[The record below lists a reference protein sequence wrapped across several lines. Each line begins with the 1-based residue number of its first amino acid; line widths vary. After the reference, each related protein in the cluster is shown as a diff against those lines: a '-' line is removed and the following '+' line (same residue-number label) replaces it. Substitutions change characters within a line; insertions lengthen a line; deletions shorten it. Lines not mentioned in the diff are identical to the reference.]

1 VTRITAWVLTRIL
14 RHRISRKPCLPI
26 RRDEQVK
33 LGTHLALESRDPTG
47 NLVGGLVAAAL
58 GGQLFEPLELM
69 ARAVGDV
76 ALLGGAVPH
85 GAQAVNLSPV
95 APQPFSAL
103 PATNG
108 ALNPTAG
115 AAVESQSGGSRA
127 EGPLNSSGDGLAIG
141 LSPFGLSD
149 DPFWVGTTP
158 FDLSGQVPASAPMG
172 VADANPWVGPGIGVP
187 SGLANIAGTLGGT
200 TDGIGT
206 LSGNSSGDNSLGPPA
221 SGPTASGTPSGRLS
235 ATPTT
240 GTAAVLSPTSSAP
253 SAVSETSSGVV
264 QPATLPTMRV
274 SGDDAT
280 ATPTGTGVSA
290 SAVQSAPLLVPN
302 PTSDPGTLASDGA
315 TAPIAPSTAPAT
327 PPPPPVAP
335 SLVTGSDAG
344 GTATVKVLDPATG
357 QVKLSFA
364 PYGNNFTGGARVA
377 AADLNADGV
386 ADVITGPGHGGGS
399 QIKVFDGT
407 TGRPLKGTLGSFN
420 AFAAGATDGVF
431 VAAGDVNGDGTP
443 DIVVGTDQS
452 SSPSIRIFD
461 GHSGAPLDT
470 VQLSPDFAGGVRV
483 AAGDVNGDG
492 KADII
497 AAAGPGGP
505 PQVAVFD
512 GTNLKQVYSFF
523 AFDPIS
529 TDGVY
534 VASGDVNAD
543 GRADIIAGRGGGAP
557 QVAAFS
563 GADLSTR
570 LNFLAFDSSF
580 TGGVRVGVTD
590 AEGDGRPEIVAAAG
604 PGDGAVRLFD
614 LTGTQVRSTAPYG
627 AAFHDGAFAA
637 GTASVGGGVMPLDV
651 KPILTIET
659 ADGGVMEGGSVTFT
673 VTRSGNPDTAFS
685 YSFALG
691 GPATDRA
698 NYPPP
703 QSRDLAAGQTTDSFV
718 INITDDMVVEDPETL
733 TVNLAGPTFVYD
745 LGTPSS
751 ASVTVFDNDGPI
763 NIVPVAGLANT
774 GGGCADCIPII
785 PGMVWSGPYIDTGN
799 GPPGVAVTLPAST
812 NDPPGVA
819 IAYDAFVSGG
829 ITASTGTTCVSFC
842 SSPLSSGNAR
852 SQGPTITWDNDS
864 GLGSSGVFGNGMI
877 PSNTPYLRQAGTN
890 SIAAISGGN
899 ARYFYGSGSTYTA
912 RYFVQDRFAYDSGA
926 GEYTLTDTAGERWVF
941 YDFNASLPAA
951 QRGQLKRLLDPEGNQ
966 TNYTYNASGQLTQ
979 MQRSATVGAVT
990 TTETFLYAYIASGAN
1005 AGKVSTVT
1013 LQRQVGGGLPQT
1025 VRSEAYAYYD
1035 GTTSNG
1041 NLGDLKTAQLKDAD
1055 GNMLDTQYFRYYTS
1069 NSSTGYQG
1077 GLKYA
1082 LGPDSYAR
1090 LVGAFPN
1097 PDSATDTQVAPYA
1110 DRYLEYDSAHR
1121 VTKSVVQGTGCSVC
1135 AGGLGTY
1142 TYSYT
1147 PSAFAPGYGN
1157 WQTKTVVTLPDQ
1169 NTRTVYTNF
1178 AGETLLSVYQD
1189 ATTLQQ
1195 WMTFYKY
1202 DSQGREIL
1210 EAAPSAISGF
1220 DENRPDLLNNQAGN
1234 YTYLYENT
1242 GLIATATYYTST
1254 TAGDT
1259 TPGGV
1264 AGYVN
1269 QTSLQRGEVGTSVLQ
1284 STTQYFHHT
1293 VNGVT
1298 VNPVATQT
1306 VYRLTNGTGAE
1317 TTSYAYT
1324 WFTGTTQMQSAT
1336 VTYPIIGTTQNGPG
1350 GTTGDQETVVFDAYG
1365 RPVWTKDADGFI
1377 NYTQYDPGTGAVV
1390 KTVTDVDTSLTGEFT
1405 EAPPT
1410 GWTTPPGGGLALI
1423 TRYEVDS
1430 LGRTTKMTDPAGNV
1444 TYTVYDD
1451 TNYEVRVYRGWSGTT
1466 PTGPTQVYRHDRDG
1480 NYYEALTMTATPTVS
1495 GGRPTG
1501 TEAISGIQTLTRSA
1515 MNLAG
1520 QLTDAY
1526 DYFNLSGLSYSTV
1539 LLVLAGATELTNYA
1553 HTQYR
1558 YDQRGWLNRTQTPT
1572 NTIYRTVR
1580 DGLGRVVSE
1589 WVGTNDTPTSGF
1601 WSPSNPAGMTAV
1613 RFYSYDE
1620 PTNGVGDSNLTRVT
1634 ERPDPDPNHTATDRV
1649 TQYFYDWRDRQVASK
1664 SGVQA
1669 TEDTTTHR
1677 PISYSV
1683 YDNLGEVTTAQVY
1696 DGDGV
1701 TLVDTTPSDG
1711 VPDAPAQS
1719 RLRAQTDIAYD
1730 DRGRVYQTNVHS
1742 VDPTSGGMSS
1752 ATLAT
1757 NTWFDH
1763 RGNVAKTSQPGGV
1776 VTKSVYDGAGRQKV
1790 QYTTDGGGDTT
1801 WADALNVTGD
1811 NVLQQTETTY
1821 DADGNSILVTTRE
1834 RFHDE
1839 TATGTLVS
1847 PTTAPKARV
1856 SYQAMYYDRANR
1868 LIHSVDVGTNGG
1880 AGYTRPSTAPTSS
1893 DTVLVTDYGYNAA
1906 GWQETVTDPKGLVS
1920 KTFYDNLGR
1929 VTKQVEDYTNGVVT
1943 DTTNKTVEY
1952 TYDNAG
1958 HTLTVKADL
1967 VGGHQTT
1974 QYIYGASTGTNDLIT
1989 SNDILKQVRYPDKS
2003 SGDPSASTSDQETY
2017 TVNALGQNLTFK
2029 DRSNTTHTYTY
2040 DVLGRQ
2046 TSDAVTLGAGV
2057 DGSVQRIETAYDTQ
2071 GNPYLTTSYDAAV
2084 GGNVVNQVQQTFNGL
2099 GQLTANY
2106 QSHSGVVNT
2115 GTTPK
2120 VQYAYTEMAGPVN
2133 NSRPTSMTYPNGLKV
2148 LNYNYSSGLNDTISR
2163 LSSLSDTSGTLESYD
2178 YLGLGTVV
2186 RRSHPQPG
2194 VDQTYIK
2201 NRSFTDDFNRANGS
2215 LGANWLNEIDGFQV
2229 SGNKALATGASGGLA
2244 VYTGAVLADTD
2255 VSADITLPA
2264 AGSVG
2269 ELLARYSGTGSGT
2282 SWYLATLTYINA
2294 TDYRI
2299 NLYVNVNGTATALP
2313 GQVAD
2318 VIPSGANTLRLVVQG
2333 SQQKVYYNG
2342 ALVLSATDTQV
2353 TAPGLAGLASNAN
2366 VSFDNFSVNIP
2377 SPPAPFTDNFNRAD
2391 SGNLG
2396 ANWLTEMGTV
2406 QVSSNKAVGTATS
2419 SGNLAVYT
2427 GLTPADVDVSADIT
2441 LAGGGNTIG
2450 GVVARYTG
2458 TGVGNGWYLGSLQYM
2473 SPTHYT
2479 ATIDA
2484 IINGS
2489 TIVLA
2494 TVDVTPAGA
2503 NTLRLV
2509 VQGNQLALY
2518 FNGALILSAT
2528 DTQVSG
2534 PGMAGIYGGAATSGN
2549 FSADNFSATP
2559 LPPPTSF
2566 TDGFNRANSGDL
2578 GANWLTEV
2586 GTFQVSGN
2594 KALATGGSNVA
2605 VYTGATLADTDVSAD
2620 ITLAGAG
2627 SVGEL
2632 VARYSGTAGGPNK
2645 YLVTLSYVDATHYA
2659 VNLYVTANNTTT
2671 PLGTQVS
2678 VTPAGANTLRLVVQ
2692 GSQLQV
2698 YFNGIL
2704 KITATDAQVT
2714 SPGLAGITATPNVA
2728 FDNFNVA
2735 PLPPPAPFTDDF
2747 NRANSGNLGANW
2759 LTELGTMQ
2767 VSGNKAL
2774 VTGTGAA
2781 VAVYAGAALADLDIS
2796 ADITVAG
2803 ANTGGELLARYS
2815 GTGSGTSWY
2824 KASLIYDT
2832 PTNDKVYLYA
2842 WANGALTTLFSG
2854 NVTPAGANTLRLVV
2868 QGSQLQVYFN
2878 GALVGSVTDARITA
2892 PGLAGLTG
2900 TPNVAFDNFSV
2911 SPVAPKVGEL
2921 NGDAGDQYVGLDRFG
2936 RVVDQ
2941 RWVQTGTR
2949 DVTDRFVYGYD
2960 RDSNRTYRDN
2970 RANPAFGEVYTY
2982 DGLNQLATFQRGTLT
2997 AAKTGV
3003 LGTASRSQNWAFD
3016 ALGNWNSVTSDVTT
3030 QTRTH
3035 DRQNEITSV
3044 SGATTPTYDADGNL
3058 TTDET
3063 GKHFVYD
3070 AWNRLVTVKDSSNN
3084 VIASYKYDGL
3094 GRRVS
3099 ETKSGTTRDF
3109 YYSNQW
3115 QVLEERVSAVA
3126 RVQYV
3131 WSPVYVDAL
3140 VLHDR
3145 DADSNGSLE
3154 ERLWAQQDAN
3164 FNVTAL
3170 VNGSGTVVERFAYD
3184 PYGTATV
3191 YDANWIV
3198 RTGGSAFGWQYLHQG
3213 LRYDKDTGLY
3223 EVRHRFYSPTL
3234 GRWIQ
3239 LDPITFESGELNH
3252 YYYERNRPTVWTDPT
3267 GEKPIYQGPW
3277 GFLELPDHRVDPDR
3291 YDLGGLKPPGTRR
3304 CPGDRTIVIIAAYE
3318 SYPGERDNWLTMAR
3332 EKYGKLTPIWSN
3344 VSTVREL
3351 QDILRQYPKNCF
3363 TNIVIGGHGSPG
3375 VLWLG
3380 GLGSEYGMV
3389 NLKWLTKCE
3398 GLIATIRDVT
3408 DPNGLIELQGCNT
3421 ADLDALQPIADLL
3434 HRPVC
3439 GIEGQCGV
3447 WLSPHQMTLTCPSF
3461 PFLLMGSIGS
3471 PVCAASRAK
3480 PRPVPCVLITGPA
3493 YTHGK

>member
-85 GAQAVNLSPV
+85 GAQAVNLSPETT
-95 APQPFSAL
+95 QTFSAL
-103 PATNG
+103 PATDGSLGLTRGQVTN
-108 ALNPTAG
+108 
-115 AAVESQSGGSRA
+115 SQANSGGAGRT
-127 EGPLNSSGDGLAIG
+127 NRFGDGGVSISL
-141 LSPFGLSD
+141 PPTGLSD
-149 DPFWVGTTP
+149 DSLWVGTASS
-158 FDLSGQVPASAPMG
+158 DVSGQVPASAPPG
-172 VADANPWVGPGIGVP
+172 LTNSAPGTGAGIGVP
-187 SGLANIAGTLGGT
+187 SANF
-200 TDGIGT
+200 
-206 LSGNSSGDNSLGPPA
+206 SSSGGMNGTAVGIDSPVGGSSSNAAFAPPA
-221 SGPTASGTPSGRLS
+221 PTDAMSATNTTPTAPSTS
-235 ATPTT
+235 
-240 GTAAVLSPTSSAP
+240 VLSPTPVAMGLSAP
-253 SAVSETSSGVV
+253 
-264 QPATLPTMRV
+264 V
-274 SGDDAT
+274 SGNSRRTPQAT
-280 ATPTGTGVSA
+280 ALPMANTSGASSPIA
-290 SAVQSAPLLVPN
+290 SANTPMSSESAP
-302 PTSDPGTLASDGA
+302 
-315 TAPIAPSTAPAT
+315 PIAAAAPA
-327 PPPPPVAP
+327 VAP
-335 SLVTGSDAG
+335 SLVTGSDAS

-357 QVKLSFA
+357 AMKLSFA

-407 TGRPLKGTLGSFN
+407 TGKPFKGTLGSFN

-443 DIVVGTDQS
+443 DIVVGTDQA
-452 SSPSIRIFD
+452 SSPSIRIF
-461 GHSGAPLDT
+461 SGSTGALLGTIP
-470 VQLSPDFAGGVRV
+470 LSPDFAGGARV

-492 KADII
+492 NADII

-523 AFDPIS
+523 AFDPNS
-529 TDGVY
+529 KDGVY

-614 LTGTQVRSTAPYG
+614 ITGTQVRSTAPYG
-627 AAFHDGAFAA
+627 AAFHNGAFAA
-637 GTASVGGGVMPLDV
+637 GTASAGRGVSPLDV
-651 KPILTIET
+651 RPILTIET
-659 ADGGVMEGGSVTFT
+659 ADGGVFEGGSVTFT
-673 VTRSGNPDTAFS
+673 VTRSGDTNPALN
-685 YSFALG
+685 YSFSLG

-703 QSRDLAAGQTTDSFV
+703 QSRPLAAGQTTDSFV
-718 INITDDMVVEDPETL
+718 INITDDMAVQDPETL
-733 TVNLAGPTFVYD
+733 TVYLAGPTFGYD
-745 LGTPSS
+745 LGDPSS

-799 GPPGVAVTLPAST
+799 GPPGVAVTLPASS
-812 NDPPGVA
+812 NDPPGVPV
-819 IAYDAFVSGG
+819 AYDGFVGGG
-829 ITASTGTTCVSFC
+829 IAASTGTTCVSFC
-842 SSPLSSGNAR
+842 SSPYSAGNDR

-877 PSNTPYLRQAGTN
+877 PSNAPYLRQTGTN
-890 SIAAISGGN
+890 AIAAISGGN

-951 QRGQLKRLLDPEGNQ
+951 QQGQLKRLLDPEGNQ

-1306 VYRLTNGTGAE
+1306 VYRLTNGTGTE

-1480 NYYEALTMTATPTVS
+1480 NYYEALTMTAPPTVS

-1501 TEAISGIQTLTRSA
+1501 AEAISGLQTLTRSA

-1520 QLTDAY
+1520 QVTDVY
-1526 DYFNLSGLSYSTV
+1526 DYFKLSGLSYSV
-1539 LLVLAGATELTNYA
+1539 LLVLAGATELANYA

-1580 DGLGRVVSE
+1580 DGLGRVVSG
-1589 WVGTNDTPTSGF
+1589 WVGTNDTPGSGF
-1601 WSPSNPAGMTAV
+1601 WSPDNNTAPSNMMMV
-1613 RFYSYDE
+1613 RVYAYDE
-1620 PTNGVGDSNLTRVT
+1620 DQPSSVGDSNLTRLT
-1634 ERPDPDPNHTATDRV
+1634 ERPDPNPDPAHRATDRV

-1664 SGVQA
+1664 SGVQG

-1730 DRGRVYQTNVHS
+1730 EQGRAYQTKVHS
-1742 VDPTSGGMSS
+1742 VDPTTGGLSS
-1752 ATLAT
+1752 ATLTT
-1757 NTWFDH
+1757 NTWFDR
-1763 RGNVAKTSQPGGV
+1763 RGDTVKVSQPGGL
-1776 VTKSVYDGAGRQKV
+1776 VTKSAYDGAGRQKI

-1821 DADGNSILVTTRE
+1821 DADGNTILVTTRE

-1839 TATGTLVS
+1839 TATGILAD
-1847 PTTAPKARV
+1847 PTAGPKARV
-1856 SYQAMYYDRANR
+1856 SYQAMYYDAANR
-1868 LIHSVDVGTNGG
+1868 LIHSVGVGTNGG
-1880 AGYTRPSTAPTSS
+1880 TAYTRPANVPNRS
-1893 DTVLVTDYGYNAA
+1893 DTVLVTDYAYNAA
-1906 GWQETVTDPKGLVS
+1906 GWLETTTDPKGIAS
-1920 KTFYDNLGR
+1920 KTFYDNMQR
-1929 VTKQVEDYTNGVVT
+1929 VTKTVENYVDSTPSNT
-1943 DTTNKTVEY
+1943 DDKTVEY
-1952 TYDNAG
+1952 TYDNSG

-1967 VGGHQTT
+1967 VGGYETT
-1974 QYIYGASTGTNDLIT
+1974 QYVYGVSIGTNDLIT
-1989 SNDILKQVRYPDKS
+1989 SNDILKQVRYPNKS
-2003 SGDPSASTSDQETY
+2003 SGDPSTSEQEAY
-2017 TVNALGQNLTFK
+2017 TVNALGQNLSFA
-2029 DRSNTTHTYTY
+2029 DRSGSTHTYTY
-2040 DVLGRQ
+2040 DVLGRV
-2046 TSDAVTLGAGV
+2046 TADAVTTLGAGV
-2057 DGSVQRIETAYDTQ
+2057 DGSVRRIETAYDTQ
-2071 GNPYLTTSYDAAV
+2071 GNFYLTTSYDASS
-2084 GGNVVNQVQQTFNGL
+2084 GGNVVNQVQQSFNGL
-2099 GQLTANY
+2099 GQLTTDY

-2120 VQYAYTEMAGPVN
+2120 VQYAYTEMANNVN
-2133 NSRPTSMTYPNGLKV
+2133 NSRPISMTYPNGKV

-2201 NRSFTDDFNRANGS
+2201 NGSFTDDFNRANSGT
-2215 LGANWLNEIDGFQV
+2215 LGANWLTEVGTFQV
-2229 SGNKALATGASGGLA
+2229 SGNKAVATSGTTGNMA
-2244 VYTGAVLADTD
+2244 VYTGAALADTD
-2255 VSADITLPA
+2255 VSADITMPGV
-2264 AGSVG
+2264 GSYADVF
-2269 ELLARYSGTGSGT
+2269 ARYSGTGAGT
-2282 SWYLATLTYINA
+2282 NWYLARLISVSS
-2294 TDYRI
+2294 TDYTLD
-2299 NLYVNVNGTATALP
+2299 LYATTSSGTTSIATEVHVTPA
-2313 GQVAD
+2313 
-2318 VIPSGANTLRLVVQG
+2318 GANTLRLVVQG
-2333 SQQKVYYNG
+2333 SKLAVYFNG
-2342 ALVLSATDTQV
+2342 TLVMSATDTRI
-2353 TAPGLAGLASNAN
+2353 TAPGLAGISGAPN
-2366 VSFDNFSVNIP
+2366 VTFDNFSVSIP
-2377 SPPAPFTDNFNRAD
+2377 SPPAPFTDDFNRAD

-2441 LAGGGNTIG
+2441 PGGISTLG

-2458 TGVGNGWYLGSLQYM
+2458 TGVGNGWYLGSLSYNT
-2473 SPTHYT
+2473 PTHYT
-2479 ATIDA
+2479 AYLDA

-2494 TVDVTPAGA
+2494 QADVTPAGA

-2534 PGMAGIYGGAATSGN
+2534 PGMAGIYGSSPILYN
-2549 FSADNFSATP
+2549 FGADNFS
-2559 LPPPTSF
+2559 
-2566 TDGFNRANSGDL
+2566 
-2578 GANWLTEV
+2578 
-2586 GTFQVSGN
+2586 
-2594 KALATGGSNVA
+2594 
-2605 VYTGATLADTDVSAD
+2605 VSA
-2620 ITLAGAG
+2620 L
-2627 SVGEL
+2627 
-2632 VARYSGTAGGPNK
+2632 
-2645 YLVTLSYVDATHYA
+2645 
-2659 VNLYVTANNTTT
+2659 
-2671 PLGTQVS
+2671 
-2678 VTPAGANTLRLVVQ
+2678 
-2692 GSQLQV
+2692 
-2698 YFNGIL
+2698 
-2704 KITATDAQVT
+2704 
-2714 SPGLAGITATPNVA
+2714 
-2728 FDNFNVA
+2728 
-2735 PLPPPAPFTDDF
+2735 PPAPFTDDF
-2747 NRANSGNLGANW
+2747 NRANSSTLGSNW

-2767 VSGNKAL
+2767 VSSNKAL
-2774 VTGTGAA
+2774 ATAAGTNL
-2781 VAVYAGAALADLDIS
+2781 AVYTGGDVADVDVS
-2796 ADITVAG
+2796 ADMTVPATSG
-2803 ANTGGELLARYS
+2803 NSAWLLARYS
-2815 GTGSGTSWY
+2815 GTGLGTSFYAGVLGYDGTAY
-2824 KASLIYDT
+2824 KAT
-2832 PTNDKVYLYA
+2832 LYSYKTA
-2842 WANGALTTLFSG
+2842 EGLVQLNQATVTLSG
-2854 NVTPAGANTLRLVV
+2854 SNTLRLVV
-2868 QGSQLQVYFN
+2868 QGSQLKLYFN
-2878 GALVGSVTDARITA
+2878 GALVISATDARVTA
-2892 PGLAGLTG
+2892 PGLTGLLG
-2900 TPNVAFDNFSV
+2900 TLNSAFDNFSV
-2911 SPVAPKVGEL
+2911 SLVAPKVGEL

-2949 DVTDRFVYGYD
+2949 DLTDRFVYGYD
-2960 RDSNRTYRDN
+2960 RDSNRIFRDN

-3003 LGTASRSQNWAFD
+3003 LGTTSRSQSWAFD
-3016 ALGNWNSVTSDVTT
+3016 ALGNWNSITSDVTT

-3070 AWNRLVTVKDSSNN
+3070 AWNRLVTVKDASNN

-3094 GRRVS
+3094 GRRVT

-3109 YYSNQW
+3109 YYSDQW
-3115 QVLEERVSAVA
+3115 QVLEERVAGTA

-3131 WSPVYVDAL
+3131 WSPVYIDSL
-3140 VLHDR
+3140 VLRDR
-3145 DADSNGSLE
+3145 DADGNGSLE

-3170 VNGSGTVVERFAYD
+3170 VNSSGAVVERYAYD

-3191 YDANWIV
+3191 YDANWVV
-3198 RTGGSAFGWQYLHQG
+3198 RTGGSLYAWVHLHQG
-3213 LRYDKDTGLY
+3213 LRYDKDSGLY
-3223 EVRHRFYSPTL
+3223 AVRNSRDYGQTL
-3234 GRWIQ
+3234 GRWLQ
-3239 LDPITFESGELNH
+3239 QDPAGFGAGSLNL
-3252 YYYERNRPTVWTDPT
+3252 YNYVANNPLTN
-3267 GEKPIYQGPW
+3267 
-3277 GFLELPDHRVDPDR
+3277 VDPLGLQAQQADKAQIR
-3291 YDLGGLKPPGTRR
+3291 GLSTCEKCAIAIFHHAVFDLTADEFTSVIGTMIGIDKFLFDKLKELGLGDVGILLNMTAEEWRKLIVRIAFGGGATAITLPPFLAPNETTR
-3304 CPGDRTIVIIAAYE
+3304 IVVKSMVGGCDGANVSNVGEVALVGHELVHTLEIFRSCGKNKDKGQRLVTDYLNTYLRNLGRGMGAQKAYE
-3318 SYPGERDNWLTMAR
+3318 CIPSEILGHAFQAAVNAVLNGPANQKLFAAACGAYTDKGALSLNTNNAAAANLAEQFRREFWL
-3332 EKYGKLTPIWSN
+3332 
-3344 VSTVREL
+3344 
-3351 QDILRQYPKNCF
+3351 Q
-3363 TNIVIGGHGSPG
+3363 
-3375 VLWLG
+3375 
-3380 GLGSEYGMV
+3380 
-3389 NLKWLTKCE
+3389 
-3398 GLIATIRDVT
+3398 LIAKAIK
-3408 DPNGLIELQGCNT
+3408 C
-3421 ADLDALQPIADLL
+3421 
-3434 HRPVC
+3434 
-3439 GIEGQCGV
+3439 
-3447 WLSPHQMTLTCPSF
+3447 
-3461 PFLLMGSIGS
+3461 
-3471 PVCAASRAK
+3471 
-3480 PRPVPCVLITGPA
+3480 
-3493 YTHGK
+3493 YT